1 MSSLHVAGER
11 LNQLSGIATLLRFP
25 IDDLQENESSS
36 DKEDEIKFVEVN
48 GEILGEQ
55 GEEDFNP

>member
-11 LNQLSGIATLLRFP
+11 LNQLSGIAALLRFP